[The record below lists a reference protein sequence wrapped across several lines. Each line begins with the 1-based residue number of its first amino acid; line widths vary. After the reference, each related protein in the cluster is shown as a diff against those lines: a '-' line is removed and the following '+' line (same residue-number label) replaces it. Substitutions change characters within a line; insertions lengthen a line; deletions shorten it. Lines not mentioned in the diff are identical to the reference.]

1 MLTKIKNL
9 KRFWNILSDRERI
22 WFAIFVVFVLFSA
35 SFLIGSFYRSKTIT
49 VPAFGGTYIEAVS
62 ESPHN
67 INPILSTNDADR
79 DLSKLIFSSLLEY
92 NPIGELAPGLA
103 ASYAVSKDGKTY
115 TIKLK
120 DGIKWHDGKPFTSND
135 VIFTINAVQNP
146 EYNSPLRTSWQGVK
160 AEAPDKS
167 TVVITLKT
175 PYAAFTENLAML
187 GILPEHIWIKVL
199 PQNFPLADFNL
210 KPVGTGPYRFVKL
223 QKDSLGKIISINLAA
238 YSGYHN
244 GSPMIENIMLKFY
257 SSEEEAVSAYNRKEA
272 NGILLQTAQNKSQ
285 VRGLSNSQ
293 FFSLSSLRIYGL
305 FFNTEHKLLGADY
318 VRKALNYAVNRQEIL
333 EKLLLNEGKIAIG
346 PIPPTL
352 PGSSPNLNGYSYDPQ
367 KTAEILE
374 KNKWIKNDN
383 GFYEKKI
390 GKDKEATPLKF
401 TITTIKSMQ
410 LVATLIRDYLKNVDV
425 DVDLKIIPIGEL
437 QKNFRDKSYDAILIG
452 ESYTAAADPY
462 VFWHGAAIKEQG
474 LNLALYNN
482 IKANKILED
491 VRQIADPTKRA
502 IKLEE
507 FQKLVLNDA
516 PAIFLYSPNY
526 IYAMNSAVKNVNF
539 GNLVIPSNRFSKVND
554 WYIETERTWK

>member
-210 KPVGTGPYRFVKL
+210 KPIGTGPYRFVKL

-491 VRQIADPTKRA
+491 VRQIAYPTKRA

-516 PAIFLYSPNY
+516 PAIYLYSPNY